1 MAALTTGAGL
11 LARRESRSGLLFI
24 APWILGF
31 LVFSL
36 GPMIASLYLS
46 FCKYDL
52 HRLECVGAE
61 NYRRL
66 LTSDPLFWRSLQNTI
81 LYVVF
86 SVPLGLAGSLLI
98 AILLNQNVRGQRVF
112 RTFFYLPSLVPAVA
126 SSLLWLWVLNSEN
139 GLLNYGLMFLGVPH
153 RSCPRWLEDP
163 AWTLPAFV
171 LMSLW
176 GIGGAKM
183 IIFLAGLQ
191 GISESYYEAAHIDGA
206 SNWQKFLYITLPMLS
221 PTIFFN
227 LILGIIGSFQVFTS
241 AYVMT
246 SGGPSNASLF
256 YVLYLFRNA
265 FEYFKLGKASAMAW
279 ILFALLLGFTVV
291 QFKNARRWVHY
302 EAGHD

>member
-1 MAALTTGAGL
+1 MI
-11 LARRESRSGLLFI
+11 ARRSLAAREGLIGTLFI
-24 APWILGF
+24 APWLIGF

-36 GPMIASLYLS
+36 GPMLASLYLS

-52 HRLECVGAE
+52 HAMQWVGAE

-66 LTSDPLFWRSLQNTI
+66 LTTDPLFWRALQNTI
-81 LYVVF
+81 IYVAF
-86 SVPLGLAGSLLI
+86 SVPLGLAGSLAI
-98 AILLNQNVRGQRVF
+98 AILLNQNVRGQRFF
-112 RTFFYLPSLVPAVA
+112 RTLFYLPSLVPAVA

-139 GLLNYGLMFLGVPH
+139 GLLNHCLMVLGLSH
-153 RSCPRWLEDP
+153 RACPRWLEDP
-163 AWTLPAFV
+163 VWTLPAFV

-176 GIGGAKM
+176 GVGGARM

-191 GISESYYEAAHIDGA
+191 GISESYYEAAYIDGA
-206 SNWQKFLYITLPMLS
+206 SPWQKFCYITIPMLS

-241 AYVMT
+241 AYIMT
-246 SGGPSNASLF
+246 SGGPGNASLF

-279 ILFALLLGFTVV
+279 ILFAILLGFTVV
-291 QFKNARRWVHY
+291 QFKHAKRWVHY
-302 EAGHD
+302 EAAHD

>member
-1 MAALTTGAGL
+1 MAALITNRRSLAWRRGAYGV
-11 LARRESRSGLLFI
+11 LFI
-24 APWILGF
+24 TPWLVGF
-31 LVFSL
+31 LVFAL
-36 GPMIASLYLS
+36 GPMVASLYLS

-52 HRLECVGAE
+52 HRIQWVGAE
-61 NYRRL
+61 NYHRL
-66 LTSDPLFWRSLQNTI
+66 VTRDPLFWKALQNTV
-81 LYVVF
+81 LYVAL
-86 SVPLGLAGSLLI
+86 SVPLGLVGSLAI
-98 AILLNQNVRGQRVF
+98 AVLLNQNVRGQRVF

-139 GLLNYGLMFLGVPH
+139 GLLNYGLMALGVPH
-153 RSCPRWLEDP
+153 RHCPRWLEDP
-163 AWTLPAFV
+163 NWTIPAFV

-176 GIGGAKM
+176 GVGGARM

-206 SNWQKFLYITLPMLS
+206 SNWQKFLFITIPMLT

-227 LILGIIGSFQVFTS
+227 FILAIIGSFQVFTS

-246 SGGPSNASLF
+246 SGGPANASLF

-291 QFKNARRWVHY
+291 QFRQSRRWVYY
-302 EAGHD
+302 EAEND

>member
-1 MAALTTGAGL
+1 MAALTTG
-11 LARRESRSGLLFI
+11 RRSLGRWESTSGLLFI
-24 APWILGF
+24 TPWILGF
-31 LVFSL
+31 LIFSL

-52 HRLECVGAE
+52 HTLEWVGAE

-66 LTSDPLFWRSLQNTI
+66 LTADPLFWRALQNTVI
-81 LYVVF
+81 YVAL
-86 SVPLGLAGSLLI
+86 SVPLGLAGSLAI
-98 AILLNQNVRGQRVF
+98 ALLLNQNVRGQRVF

-153 RSCPRWLEDP
+153 KYCPRWLEDP

-171 LMSLW
+171 MMSLW
-176 GIGGAKM
+176 GIGGARM

-191 GISESYYEAAHIDGA
+191 GISESYYEAALIDGA
-206 SNWQKFLYITLPMLS
+206 SSTQKFLFITLPMLS

-246 SGGPSNASLF
+246 SGGPGNASLF

-302 EAGHD
+302 EGGDD